1 MSNFQEKIT
10 FIWDL
15 ADLLRG
21 AYKRN
26 EYQKVILPFT
36 VLKRFDCALSDSKS
50 SVLAAHNKYKGQ
62 FENMEH
68 ILSQAAKDK
77 NGNPLGFYNY
87 SKYDFKTLLE
97 DPENIEQNFY
107 HYLDSF
113 SNNVQDIFGKNGF
126 NLRVH
131 IEKLAKHDLLF
142 RLIKKFSDSKVDL
155 HPDVISNH
163 EMGTIF
169 EELVRKFAEQS
180 NEEAGEHFTPRDVV
194 ELMTKLIFIENGVH
208 LRNKDIIK
216 TIYDPACGT
225 GGMLTSCKDFVT
237 KINKTVDIVL
247 FGQELNEEIYA
258 ICKADMLMKG
268 ENDNNIKGPLSTL
281 SKDQFKDMRFDFMI
295 SNPPYGTKW
304 EADEAEVLKEAEKG
318 FEARFGAGLP
328 RINDGQ
334 LLFLQ
339 HMLSKMKVKEKSRI
353 AVITNG
359 SPLFTG
365 DAGQGE
371 SDIRKWMI
379 ENDFIEAIIALPDQ
393 LFYNTGIRTYIWVL
407 TNEKP
412 TERVGKIQ
420 LVDATS
426 RFKGMRKSLG
436 FKRHQLGE
444 DDIKEILDYYNQFSN
459 SKNVKKM
466 DNEEFGYTKVIVE
479 RPLQLNYCVNEERL
493 ENLYSVS
500 AFAKLSESKKENP
513 DEKLEEEEEG
523 KKQQEGIIK
532 ALKTIDG
539 HLYNNWDSFEAKIKT
554 TLKKLDLKPIFV
566 KNIILALSE
575 HDDTA
580 EYVLDAKGKKQ
591 ADSNLRDSE
600 KIPLKQD
607 IQKYFEKE
615 VKPYYPDAWMDRSKD
630 KIGYELNFTQYFYKY
645 VPPRSLED
653 IEKDIK
659 KVTAEIQE
667 LIKEDVE

>member
-1 MSNFQEKIT
+1 MTNFQEKIT
-10 FIWDL
+10 FIWDC

-36 VLKRFDCALSDSKS
+36 VLKRFDSVLSDSKEK
-50 SVLAAHNKYKGQ
+50 VLEAYNKYKGQ

-68 ILSQAAKDK
+68 VLQDSAKDK
-77 NGNPLGFYNY
+77 KGKTLGFYNY
-87 SKYDFKTLLE
+87 SKYDFKTLLQ
-97 DPENIEQNFY
+97 DPEHIEQNLV
-107 HYLDSF
+107 HYIDRF
-113 SNNVQDIFGKNGF
+113 SKNVQDIFENFYIKT
-126 NLRVH
+126 H
-131 IEKLAKHDLLF
+131 IARLAKANLLF
-142 RLIKKFSDSKVDL
+142 LLIKKFSESKVDL
-155 HPDVISNH
+155 HPDVVSNH

-169 EELVRKFAEQS
+169 EELIRKFAEQS

-208 LRNKDIIK
+208 LKKKDIIR

-237 KINKTVDIVL
+237 KMNESVDIVL

-268 ENDNNIKGPLSTL
+268 EQDENIKGPLSTL
-281 SKDQFKDMRFDFMI
+281 SHDQFREEKFDFMI
-295 SNPPYGTKW
+295 SNPPYGRKW
-304 EADEAEVLKEAEKG
+304 EQDEESVRKEAEKG
-318 FEARFGAGLP
+318 FEGRFGAGLP

-339 HMLSKMKVKEKSRI
+339 HMISKMKTKEKSRI
-353 AVITNG
+353 AAITNG

-365 DAGQGE
+365 DAGSGE

-379 ENDFIEAIIALPDQ
+379 ENDYIEAIIALPDQ

-412 TERVGKIQ
+412 TSRVGKIQ

-426 RFKGMRKSLG
+426 KFKKMRRSLG
-436 FKRHQLGE
+436 FKRQYLTKDG
-444 DDIKEILDYYNQFSN
+444 IKEIIEYYEKFDA
-459 SKNVKKM
+459 SKNVKIF
-466 DNEEFGYTKVIVE
+466 DNEEFGYSKIIVE
-479 RPLQLNYCVNEERL
+479 RPLQLNYCVNDGRL
-493 ENLYSVS
+493 ENLYAVK
-500 AFAKLSESKKENP
+500 AFSKLAESKKENP
-513 DEKLEEEEEG
+513 DEKLKEEEDG
-523 KKQQEGIIK
+523 KKKQEEIIN
-532 ALKTIDG
+532 ALKTIG
-539 HLYNNWDSFEAKIKT
+539 GGLFKNWGEFENKINEV
-554 TLKKLDLKPIFV
+554 LKSLKLSPAFV
-566 KNIILALSE
+566 KNIIMALSE

-580 EYVLDAKGKKQ
+580 DYVTDNKGKKKT
-591 ADSNLRDSE
+591 DSNLRDSE

-607 IQKYFEKE
+607 IGKYFEKE
-615 VKPYYPDAWMDRSKD
+615 VKPYYPDAWMERKKD
-630 KIGYELNFTQYFYKY
+630 KIGYEINFTQYFYKY
-645 VPPRSLED
+645 VPPRPLDE

-659 KVTAEIQE
+659 KVTKEIDG
-667 LIKEDVE
+667 LVKGDVE